1 MASNK
6 LQKGVELQNKNMK
19 QLSDTYNTPFVDQY
33 KLIPKKKKY
42 FVDTIHFSPDGMK
55 LLAENFGIMIKNL
68 YIK

>member
-1 MASNK
+1 
-6 LQKGVELQNKNMK
+6 MK

-42 FVDTIHFSPDGMK
+42 FVDTIHFSPAGMK